1 MYHLNH
7 YFMPYIQDFYPLYP
21 QSSVPYPYLEQQPVE
36 QRQYPPIEPDRLMNS
51 ANYNKNLII
60 DIGIINEHLRT
71 SKNFRQQLQTA
82 AQQSNHQEVH
92 DLINGLPI
100 QNRAIVSY
108 SPGGLSITLIPKKET
123 NNCCYLIVYLN
134 WKESF

>member
-71 SKNFRQQLQTA
+71 SKNSSPT
-82 AQQSNHQEVH
+82 
-92 DLINGLPI
+92 I
-100 QNRAIVSY
+100 QPSRS
-108 SPGGLSITLIPKKET
+108 T
-123 NNCCYLIVYLN
+123 
-134 WKESF
+134 